1 MEHRLVIPSAALLV
15 LTAALAVLCG
25 PAAAEKHNVLEHFP
39 APSSIR
45 VALASA
51 ASHGIHITYNT
62 SKLHGSGQWITVSW
76 SGVPSPDPSDLL
88 AVYSPPDAYAAG
100 SAPVKFAN
108 ASDAPSHLASGG
120 GSLALRLVNLRAD
133 IRVVLVRGGPD
144 QPAVV
149 ARGPVIRNRNP
160 NEPSGIHLMRTRSPS
175 EMLVQFTT
183 RDAAQPVAQYGRAG
197 GALEFTVP
205 ARSATYGASDMCG
218 GPASGE
224 GFLDPGML
232 HTALLTGLQPGER
245 YRYRVGDAASGLFS
259 AEYSFRGAPAPGP
272 DQTVHILTL
281 ADQGVGEVDG
291 SFAAM
296 EYRPAADVAARAIVD
311 GLAAAPD
318 GRPYSLVL
326 HNGDIAY
333 ARGYAALWDAWL
345 YQQQELAARVPYMVC
360 QGNHERDWPADPSIP
375 YRTIDSGGECG
386 VPYEHR
392 FPMPSAG
399 RDQPWYSFEHGPVH
413 FTVMSTEHFF
423 GPGTRQHLWL
433 EADLAAVNR
442 SRTPWLVL
450 VGHRPVYIDADEYGD
465 QGKQTT
471 ALQLQM
477 ALEHLLG
484 KHGVDVALSGHH
496 HSYQRTCPVLAQRC
510 QPRTG
515 PGGGVV
521 HLCVGHAGAQWYD
534 NGFVP
539 RPGWVAYENQL
550 IHGHARL
557 HINATHFHI
566 EAVDSRGQLFD
577 EAVLT
582 KEPAPPVAAAAGLLG
597 QGERASLLAGLRAGA
612 LAWSAEA

>member
-1 MEHRLVIPSAALLV
+1 MTVRVVKPSAAVLV
-15 LTAALAVLCG
+15 LAAALAGVCS

-39 APSSIR
+39 AASSVR

-51 ASHGIHITYNT
+51 GSQGIHIHYNT
-62 SKLHGSGQWITVSW
+62 SKLHGSGQWIEVSW

-88 AVYSPPDAYAAG
+88 AVYSPPNAYADG
-100 SAPVKFAN
+100 RAPIKFAN
-108 ASDAPSHLASGG
+108 ASDAPGHLASGG
-120 GSLALRLVNLRAD
+120 GSLTLRLVNMRAD
-133 IRVVLVRGGPD
+133 VRVVLVRGGPD
-144 QPAVV
+144 QPTVA

-183 RDAAQPVAQYGRAG
+183 RDAAHPVAQYGRAQ
-197 GALEFTVP
+197 GALEFVVP
-205 ARSATYGASDMCG
+205 ARTATYGAADMCG

-224 GFLDPGML
+224 GFLDPGLL
-232 HTALLTGLQPGER
+232 HTALLTGLEPGQL
-245 YRYRVGDAASGLFS
+245 YWYRVGDARSGLFS
-259 AEYSFRGAPAPGP
+259 DEYSFRAAPAPGP

-291 SFAAM
+291 SYAAM
-296 EYRPAADVAARAIVD
+296 EYRPAADVAAHTIAD
-311 GLAAAPD
+311 GLSPAPD

-326 HNGDIAY
+326 HNGDISY

-360 QGNHERDWPADPSIP
+360 QGNHERDWLGDPSIP

-423 GPGTRQHLWL
+423 GPGSQQHLWL

-450 VGHRPVYIDADEYGD
+450 VGHRPIYIDADEYGD

-510 QPRTG
+510 RPHTG
-515 PGGGVV
+515 LGGGVV

-534 NGFVP
+534 NGFVA
-539 RPGWVAYENQL
+539 RPDWVAYENQV

-557 HINATHFHI
+557 HINATHFHM
-566 EAVDSRGQLFD
+566 EAIDSGGQLFD
-577 EAVLT
+577 EVVLT
-582 KEPAPPVAAAAGLLG
+582 KNPAPTTAAAAVLSR
-597 QGERASLLAGLRAGA
+597 QVERAPLLASLRAGA
-612 LAWSAEA
+612 VALRTEA